1 MERSER
7 KMRTCF
13 PGVGECDKPG
23 VERKARGRPM
33 PQCKH
38 FAVCGLER
46 QSNETGDMCILHNTD
61 PKKDQQAFEKACKEH
76 RKKGT
81 GNFSFMVFPE
91 KVDFHGVI
99 FEQDVRFNQATF
111 LQRVNFCGARF
122 TKTAVFGQPDFK
134 EEVNFEGVE
143 FAEHVEFSETQ
154 FKGKANFFMA
164 TFTKDAS
171 FRKASFSHGADFVWV
186 KFTEG
191 VGFSAAT
198 FRGPTLFTSRKSEV
212 FHDYLVPL
220 KSPPG
225 PPFSGVEVDFRDV
238 NIEPPDAV
246 AFREADLQKCSFL
259 DTDLRKVQMVGV
271 KWPRITSQV
280 RWSWLRCWI
289 DRFQVGHRTGVY
301 DEIDARER
309 QRQEGIVPPWSR
321 IEKLYRQLK
330 QNYEDQR
337 DHERAGDFH
346 YGEKEMR
353 RMNPDT
359 PPSLRV
365 FLTLYWVVS
374 GYGERYL
381 RPLAWAAALLVVSTI
396 SYLWLGLEGK
406 WTGGRTSM
414 LSMSNV
420 GDWFQA
426 AHYSFRVMVFL
437 KPEDVATPVGY
448 SRDIYTMQSL
458 LGPLFLGLFAL
469 AVRQRLKR

>member
-1 MERSER
+1 
-7 KMRTCF
+7 MRTCF
-13 PGVGECDKPG
+13 SGVGECDKPG

-46 QSNETGDMCILHNTD
+46 QSNTTRDMCILHNTD
-61 PKKDQQAFEKACKEH
+61 PEKDQEAFTKALMEH

-91 KVDFHGVI
+91 KVDFHEIV

-111 LQRVNFCGARF
+111 LPRVNFCGARF
-122 TKTAVFGQPDFK
+122 TRKAFFGQTDFRK
-134 EEVNFEGVE
+134 EVNFEGVE

-171 FRKASFSHGADFVWV
+171 FSKASFSHGADFVWV

-191 VGFSAAT
+191 VGFSGAT
-198 FRGPTLFTSRKSEV
+198 FRGQALFTSRKSEV

-225 PPFSGVEVDFRDV
+225 PPFSGAEVDFRDV
-238 NIEPPDAV
+238 TSEPPDAV
-246 AFREADLQKCSFL
+246 VFREADLQKCAFL

-353 RMNPDT
+353 RKNPDT
-359 PPSLRV
+359 PWNRRF
-365 FLTLYWVVS
+365 FLTLYRAVS

-381 RPLAWAAALLVVSTI
+381 PPLLWADGLLLVSTI
-396 SYLWLGLEGK
+396 GYLWWGLHPK
-406 WTGGRTSM
+406 DGGAQLTLTSSWDG
-414 LSMSNV
+414 LR
-420 GDWFQA
+420 GIF
-426 AHYSFRVMVFL
+426 YSFRVMTLL
-437 KPEDVATPVGY
+437 KPDDLVPLGY
-448 SRDIYTMQSL
+448 AKGIKAMESL